1 MVGLEIVFDLG
12 RYHANPWGSHVNDA
26 ATEWPPS
33 PWRILRGLYSAS
45 RTHASLRDRQD
56 DVDRALTALATAG
69 PPVFETPHVSSA
81 HTRHYMPMPEG
92 KKEKSTKVLD
102 GFLAVDPGSP
112 LRVWWDVSLDAGAS
126 DALAATGRALGYLG
140 RSESVCTAR
149 LIGGAGPEGPAVRP
163 LDSQVDPSSEAEI
176 IDLLC
181 IEGEDPLPVL
191 TADVGEIRRQ
201 RYALPPGTRL
211 VPYAAPAL
219 EVELPVA
226 ESRAPSRPQ
235 LALLRVRGGSR
246 PSLPEAVAMGQ
257 LLRRALQ
264 SQFGHTNDGASMTFS
279 GRAGDRRREDQHRH
293 AHYLS
298 LPDRHGRR
306 IDRLLVWAD
315 EGFGAEEVT
324 AIASLERL
332 WQRGDD
338 GAIELRV
345 ALGALGE
352 CEELRLPQV
361 LGPARSWR
369 SLTPFGLPR
378 HQKVRA
384 GRTVESPEEQVRREL
399 AHRGFPS
406 PEKVEIDSGANWH
419 RFRSS
424 KVGTSRARRATLVG
438 VRLSFAE
445 PVRGPIALGALSH
458 YGLGLMQ
465 PDGAG

>member
-1 MVGLEIVFDLG
+1 MMGLEIVFDLG

-45 RTHASLRDRQD
+45 RTHASLLDRRE
-56 DVDRALTALATAG
+56 DVDRALTALAQAD
-69 PPVFETPHVSSA
+69 PPVFESPHASPA
-81 HTRHYMPMPEG
+81 HTRHYMPVPEG

-102 GFLAVDPGSP
+102 GFLAIDPGSP
-112 LRVWWDVSLDAGAS
+112 LKVWWDVNLDAGAG
-126 DALAATGRALGYLG
+126 DALAAASRALGYLG

-149 LIGGAGPEGPAVRP
+149 LISGVGPDGPAARP
-163 LDSQVDPSSEAEI
+163 LDEQIDGSSEVEI
-176 IDLLC
+176 VDLLC
-181 IEGEDPLPVL
+181 VEGANPLAAL

-201 RYALPPGTRL
+201 RYALPPGTKL
-211 VPYAAPAL
+211 VPYAVPTFEKSSPA
-219 EVELPVA
+219 A
-226 ESRAPSRPQ
+226 GSRALSHPQ
-235 LALLRVRGGSR
+235 LALFRIRGGSR

-257 LLRRALQ
+257 LLRSALQ
-264 SQFGHTNDGASMTFS
+264 SRFGRGNNSASVTFS
-279 GRAGDRRREDQHRH
+279 GRAGDRQRDDQHQH

-298 LPDRHGRR
+298 LPDRHGHR
-306 IDRLLVWAD
+306 IDRLLVWAE
-315 EGFGAEEVT
+315 EGFSPEEVT

-332 WQRGDD
+332 WQRGDESPV
-338 GAIELRV
+338 ELRV
-345 ALGALGE
+345 ALGALGR
-352 CEELRLPQV
+352 CEELRLRQV

-378 HQKVRA
+378 HQKMRA
-384 GRTVESPEEQVRREL
+384 GKPVELPEEQVRREL

-406 PEKVEIDSGANWH
+406 PEEIEIDSGANWH

-438 VRLSFAE
+438 VRLDFTE
-445 PVRGPIALGALSH
+445 PIRGPIALGALSH

-465 PDGAG
+465 PDQPR

>member
-1 MVGLEIVFDLG
+1 MLGLEIVFDLG
-12 RYHANPWGSHVNDA
+12 RYHANPWGTHVNDA

-45 RTHASLRDRQD
+45 CTQASLLDRRE
-56 DVDRALTALATAG
+56 DVDRALTALARAD
-69 PPVFETPHVSSA
+69 PPAFELPHASRA
-81 HTRHYMPMPEG
+81 HTRHYMPVPEG

-102 GFLAVDPGSP
+102 GFLALAPGSP
-112 LRVWWDVSLDAGAS
+112 LRVWWDVNLDAAAG
-126 DALAATGRALGYLG
+126 DALAAAGRAMGYLG

-149 LIGGAGPEGPAVRP
+149 LIGGAGPEGPAARP
-163 LDSQVDPSSEAEI
+163 LDAQVDASSEVEI
-176 IDLLC
+176 VDLLC
-181 IEGEDPLPVL
+181 VEGPDPLAVL
-191 TADVGEIRRQ
+191 TTDVGSIRKQ
-201 RYALPPGTRL
+201 RYALPPGTRF
-211 VPYAAPAL
+211 VPYAVPTFEASSVTAGSP
-219 EVELPVA
+219 
-226 ESRAPSRPQ
+226 APSHPQ
-235 LALLRVRGGSR
+235 LALFRIRGGSR

-257 LLRRALQ
+257 LLRNALQ
-264 SQFGHTNDGASMTFS
+264 SRFGRCDDSTSVTFS
-279 GRAGDRRREDQHRH
+279 GGARRPRRDDQHQH

-306 IDRLLVWAD
+306 IDRLLVWAE
-315 EGFGAEEVT
+315 EGFGSEEVA
-324 AIASLERL
+324 AIASLGRL

-338 GAIELRV
+338 VAIELRV
-345 ALGALGE
+345 ALGALGR
-352 CEELRLPQV
+352 CEELRLPRV
-361 LGPARSWR
+361 LGPAKRWR

-399 AHRGFPS
+399 AHRGLPS
-406 PEKVEIDSGANWH
+406 PDEIEIDSGASWH

-438 VRLSFAE
+438 VRLGFAE

-465 PDGAG
+465 SEEAE